1 MNTASSSSLLLA
13 FYGDD
18 FTGSTDVMETLAR
31 AGLRTVLFLAP
42 PTPAQLARYPGLRS
56 FGIAGGSRTFS
67 PAQMEAA
74 LPPAFTALRAS
85 GAAIVHYKMCSTF
98 DSSPTIGSI
107 GLAIELGRRT
117 FGDTLTPLVI
127 GAPVLGR
134 YVAFGNVFARSGLDT
149 DPSRLDRHPTM
160 SRHPVTPMSEADIR
174 LILAP
179 QTKIPVELIDV
190 TKLHHSGT
198 ADLRSPLKSSPAA
211 PIVLFDTITDGDL
224 PVIGRLIAAEANAR
238 APLFCVGSSGL
249 EYALTAHWRA
259 EGLLSAP
266 AAHVPAADAR
276 APQLAIV
283 SGTCSPVTARQIAHA
298 VAAGFVE
305 IACDSA
311 QFAADGD
318 SSALLAATVA
328 RAQPALTVGQHV
340 IFHTARGPE
349 DPRSIGYKQAAL
361 RCAGDTPEEKFATAA
376 ANLSRNLALLLEL
389 AMTDA
394 SGARGVVCG
403 GDTSSNAARTLG
415 IEALEFLAPVA
426 PGAPLCRIHAPGRIA
441 HGREFLFKGGQNG
454 RDSFFTD
461 LARLPAFPTV

>member
-1 MNTASSSSLLLA
+1 MSDAATDSLLLA

-74 LPPAFTALRAS
+74 LPPAFAALRAS

-127 GAPVLGR
+127 GAPALGR
-134 YVAFGNVFARSGLDT
+134 YVAFGNIFARSGLDT

-160 SRHPVTPMSEADIR
+160 SRHPVTPMSEADIK
-174 LILAP
+174 LILAA

-190 TKLHHSGT
+190 TKLHATGP
-198 ADLRSPLKSSPAA
+198 AKLRPRLKDAA
-211 PIVLFDTITDGDL
+211 PIVLFDTITDADL
-224 PVIGRLIAAEANAR
+224 PVIGGLIASETNSD

-259 EGLLSAP
+259 DGLLSAP
-266 AAHVPAADAR
+266 ATAAPTAGAR
-276 APQLAIV
+276 APQLVIV
-283 SGTCSPVTARQIAHA
+283 SGTCSPVTERQIAYA
-298 VAAGFVE
+298 VAAGFAE

-311 QFAADGD
+311 EFAADGD
-318 SSALLAATVA
+318 LSALLEETVA
-328 RAQPALTVGQHV
+328 RAQSALTAGQPV

-349 DPRSIGYKQAAL
+349 DPRSIGYKKAAL
-361 RCAGDTPEEKFATAA
+361 RCAGDTPADKLANAA

-389 AMTDA
+389 ALTSARD
-394 SGARGVVCG
+394 ARGVVCG
-403 GDTSSNAARTLG
+403 GDTSTNASRTLG
-415 IEALEFLAPVA
+415 IEALEFIAPVA
-426 PGAPLCRIHAPGRIA
+426 PGAPLCRIHAPGRTA

-454 RDSFFTD
+454 RDSFFTE
-461 LARLPAFPTV
+461 LAQLPVFSCV